1 MKLTAFLFSIPL
13 ALAAV
18 ACTGGGGRLPLSD
31 DAQDEGEIRFIRN
44 TTFDGQ
50 ILSVKLVHGD
60 ESTTTLTTARN
71 AVDNG
76 KPFRLAMP
84 DHSGWSWT
92 FVNTAQDSTTYAYT
106 AISWTNDDP
115 TDYLAAGYWLHFPR
129 ASP

>member
-31 DAQDEGEIRFIRN
+31 DAQDEGEIRFERN
-44 TTFDGQ
+44 TTYDGQ
-50 ILSVKLVHGD
+50 VLSLKASHQD

-76 KPFRLAMP
+76 KPFRPAMP
-84 DHSGWSWT
+84 DHSG
-92 FVNTAQDSTTYAYT
+92 
-106 AISWTNDDP
+106 
-115 TDYLAAGYWLHFPR
+115 
-129 ASP
+129 